1 MGNANSTEYAPPRE
15 KKKTKQTTQKP
26 PHKKGME
33 EKGLAAKPPSQ
44 ASGEE

>member
-15 KKKTKQTTQKP
+15 KKPKQTTQKT